1 VSSWFGSGPLST
13 APKSFVR
20 LLTLR
25 LTISLIAGI
34 TLISL
39 FSSYY
44 EVRFQKQGLR
54 RDLERRAEVL
64 GESLAGKV
72 EPYLK
77 KGSRKDLQR
86 IVDGF
91 GNRESLAGVA
101 VYNPQGESIAI
112 TPGLAPRFTGEPEV
126 AKQAATKGLSAGEFI
141 RLGEAL
147 VYVYALPLHQDEVV
161 VGGLAIVHDASYIDA
176 QSRRIWHGTFLRVLV
191 LVFLIT
197 LTTLL
202 LVRWSIAGPIA
213 RAAQWMQ
220 ALRTGKVPSR
230 PTLPDLD
237 FFRPLAREMT
247 TFAAS
252 LTAARSAAEKEAQL
266 RQAGDTFW
274 TAERLSV
281 HVRSSLGDSR
291 LFVVANREPY
301 IHRRQ
306 GKSVE
311 AIVPASGLVTALE
324 PVLCACDGTWIAHGT
339 GNADR
344 ETVDKHDRLRVPPDD
359 PRYTLRRVWVS
370 KEEEEGYYYG
380 FANEGLWPLC
390 HIAHT
395 RPLFRG
401 SDWAHYERANRRF
414 AEAVLNEMEGMN
426 RPVLLAQDYHF
437 ALLPRMIKKA
447 RPDAR
452 VAIFWHIPW
461 PNPEAFGICPWQ
473 RELVD
478 GLLGAD
484 LIGFHIQ
491 SHCTNFLQTVD
502 RALESRIDWEH
513 FTVNREEHRT
523 VVKPF
528 PISVE
533 FPENPPTVETEKSTY
548 TERVAVLQE
557 LGIEAVLVGVG
568 VDRVDYTKGILE
580 RFLAIERLLEKH
592 SAYREKFT
600 FLQIGA
606 PSRTHI
612 KRYCDLLAEVEAEA
626 ERINWRFQSGKWKPI
641 VFMKRQH
648 THLEIRRFYRIAD
661 LCVVTSLHDGMNLVA
676 KEFVAARQ
684 DEQGVLVLSRFTG
697 AARELPDALL
707 VNPYDIE
714 QVAEA
719 VRFALEMDAE
729 ERKTRMQRMRRV
741 VREHNIYRWAGT
753 LIAELSEVRLDEPA
767 NKSESQLGRPPREQ
781 SAEAIC
787 IDQSIDDLH
796 HARPVTATSDHVGT
810 PLERRYGVGHGH

>member
-1 VSSWFGSGPLST
+1 
-13 APKSFVR
+13 VR
-20 LLTLR
+20 LLTVR
-25 LTISLIAGI
+25 LTISLIVGI

-39 FSSYY
+39 CSSYF

-54 RDLERRAEVL
+54 RDLERRAEVS
-64 GESLAGKV
+64 GQSLADKV

-77 KGSRKDLQR
+77 KGSRKDLQL
-86 IVDGF
+86 IVDRF
-91 GNRESLAGVA
+91 ANREHLAGVA

-112 TPGLAPRFTGEPEV
+112 TSGLAPRMTGEPV
-126 AKQAATKGLSAGEFI
+126 AVQQAAAKGDNVGAFI
-141 RLGEAL
+141 RLGETP
-147 VYVYALPLHQDEVV
+147 VYVYALPLRQDESI
-161 VGGLAIVHDASYIDA
+161 VGGLAIVHDASYINA
-176 QSRRIWHGTFLRVLV
+176 QSRRIWRDTFLRVLV

-202 LVRWSIAGPIA
+202 IVRWSITGPIA
-213 RAAQWMQ
+213 RAAQWMR
-220 ALRTGKVPSR
+220 ALRTGKISSR
-230 PTLPDLD
+230 PAVPDFD
-237 FFRPLAREMT
+237 FLRPLAHEMT

-266 RQAGDTFW
+266 RQAADTFW
-274 TAERLSV
+274 TAQRLSV
-281 HVRSSLGDSR
+281 HVRGRLGDSR

-306 GKSVE
+306 GKTVE

-324 PVLCACDGTWIAHGT
+324 PVLCACDGTWVAHGS
-339 GNADR
+339 GDADR

-359 PRYTLRRVWVS
+359 PRYTLRRVWMS

-395 RPLFRG
+395 RPLFRV
-401 SDWAHYERANRRF
+401 SDWEHYERANRRF
-414 AEAVLNEMEGMN
+414 ADAVLKEMEGMD

-533 FPENPPTVETEKSTY
+533 FPENPPPGEAGESTY
-548 TERVAVLQE
+548 MERVALLQE
-557 LGIEAVLVGVG
+557 LGIEAAFLGVG

-592 SAYREKFT
+592 PTYLEKFT

-606 PSRTHI
+606 PSRTRI
-612 KRYCDLLAEVEAEA
+612 KRYHDLLAEVEAEA
-626 ERINWRFQSGKWKPI
+626 ERINWRFQTGKWKPI

-648 THLEIRRFYRIAD
+648 NHHEIQRFYRTAD
-661 LCVVTSLHDGMNLVA
+661 LCLVTSLHDGMNLVA

-707 VNPYDIE
+707 INPYDIE
-714 QVAEA
+714 QMAEA
-719 VRFALEMDAE
+719 IRFALEMDAE
-729 ERKTRMQRMRRV
+729 ERKTRMQHMRRA
-741 VREHNIYRWAGT
+741 VREHNVYRWAGT
-753 LIAELSEVRLDEPA
+753 LIAELCEVRLDEPA
-767 NKSESQLGRPPREQ
+767 NRVESQLG
-781 SAEAIC
+781 SAEAIRL
-787 IDQSIDDLH
+787 DQSADDLH
-796 HARPVTATSDHVGT
+796 HPRPVTAAGDHVGT
-810 PLERRYGVGHGH
+810 LLERRYGVGNGH

>member
-1 VSSWFGSGPLST
+1 M
-13 APKSFVR
+13 R
-20 LLTLR
+20 LLTFR
-25 LTISLIAGI
+25 LIISLIVGI

-44 EVRFQKQGLR
+44 EVRSQKRTLR
-54 RDLERRAEVL
+54 RDLEHRAEVL
-64 GESLAGKV
+64 GESLADKV

-77 KGSRKDLQR
+77 KGSRKDLQT
-86 IVDGF
+86 IVGRF
-91 GNRESLAGVA
+91 GDREHLAGVA
-101 VYNPQGESIAI
+101 VYNPQGGSIAI
-112 TPGLAPRFTGEPEV
+112 TPALAQRLTGEPAAVQQAV
-126 AKQAATKGLSAGEFI
+126 ANGQSAGQYI
-141 RLGEAL
+141 RLGDAS
-147 VYVYALPLHQDEVV
+147 VYVYAVPLHQDEVV
-161 VGGLAIVHDASYIDA
+161 VGELAIVNDASYINA
-176 QSRRIWHGTFLRVLV
+176 QSRRVWRDTFLRVLV

-197 LTTLL
+197 LITLL
-202 LVRWSIAGPIA
+202 IVRWSITGPIA
-213 RAAQWMQ
+213 RAAQWMH
-220 ALRTGKVPSR
+220 AMRTGKTASR
-230 PTLPDLD
+230 PAAPDLD
-237 FFRPLAREMT
+237 LFRPLAHEMAN
-247 TFAAS
+247 FAAS

-266 RQAGDTFW
+266 RQTADAFW

-281 HVRSSLGDSR
+281 HLRGKLGESR

-301 IHRRQ
+301 IHKHQ
-306 GKSVE
+306 GKNVE

-324 PVLCACDGTWIAHGT
+324 PVLRACDGTWVAHGS
-339 GNADR
+339 GDADR

-359 PRYTLRRVWVS
+359 PRYTLRRVWLS

-380 FANEGLWPLC
+380 FSNEGLWPLC

-395 RPLFRG
+395 RPLFRS
-401 SDWAHYERANRRF
+401 SDWEHYERANRRF
-414 AEAVLNEMEGMN
+414 ADAVLKEMEGMDH
-426 RPVLLAQDYHF
+426 PVLLAQDYHF
-437 ALLPRMIKKA
+437 ALLPRMIKQA

-502 RALESRIDWEH
+502 RTLESRIDWEH

-533 FPENPPTVETEKSTY
+533 FPENPASASAGESVY
-548 TERVAVLQE
+548 MERVELLQE
-557 LGIEAVLVGVG
+557 LGVEATFVGVG

-592 SAYREKFT
+592 PTYREKFT

-606 PSRTHI
+606 PSRTRI
-612 KRYCDLLAEVEAEA
+612 KRYHDLLVEVESEA
-626 ERINWRFQSGKWKPI
+626 DRINWRFQTGKWKPI

-648 THLEIRRFYRIAD
+648 SHHEIQRFYRIAD
-661 LCVVTSLHDGMNLVA
+661 LCLVTSLHDGMNLVA

-684 DEQGVLVLSRFTG
+684 DEQGVLILSRFTG

-714 QVAEA
+714 QMAEA
-719 VRFALEMDAE
+719 IRSALEMDIE
-729 ERKTRMQRMRRV
+729 ERKTRMQHMRRV
-741 VREHNIYRWAGT
+741 VREHNIFRWAST
-753 LIAELSEVRLDEPA
+753 LIAELCEVRLDEPA
-767 NKSESQLGRPPREQ
+767 NRTESQLGRALGGQ
-781 SAEAIC
+781 SADVIP
-787 IDQSIDDLH
+787 IDQPMDDLQ
-796 HARPVTATSDHVGT
+796 HARPVASLGDHVGT
-810 PLERRYGVGHGH
+810 LPEGRYRVGHGD